1 MSYRTF
7 TRVILAVCIS
17 FVTLWVSASAIA
29 ADRTLTYDQ
38 IVGTGLANQCP
49 DMASSARS
57 RSVIPINAGESVQIT
72 DLCLQPTDFF
82 VKEESGN
89 KRKEAEFV
97 RSKLM
102 TRATSTID
110 YVKALITA
118 QPDGSLKIVEQEG
131 MDYQPIT
138 VQMPGGERVALLFSI
153 KGFVGATQPGA
164 GGLSTSID
172 FEGTT
177 DVPTYRG
184 ANFIDPKGR
193 GLAIGYDAAEAL
205 PGRRDNFEKS
215 TKDDSTSKGKLFLQI
230 SKLNTETR
238 EIAGIFECEQSS
250 GTDLGAVEAKEVK
263 IRGIFYGKVS

>member
-17 FVTLWVSASAIA
+17 FATLWVSGNAIA
-29 ADRTLTYDQ
+29 ADRSLTYDE
-38 IVGTGLANQCP
+38 IRGTGLANQCP
-49 DMASSARS
+49 DMVTSARS
-57 RSVIPINAGESVQIT
+57 RSIIPLKAGESVQIT
-72 DLCLQPTDFF
+72 DLCLQPVEFF
-82 VKEESGN
+82 VKEESPN
-89 KRKEAEFV
+89 KRKQAEFV

-102 TRATSTID
+102 TRATSSID
-110 YVKALITA
+110 YVKALVTA
-118 QPDGSLKIVEQEG
+118 EADGSLKIVEQEG

-138 VQMPGGERVALLFSI
+138 VQMPGGERVALLFSM
-153 KGFVGATQPGA
+153 KGFVGSTQPGIN
-164 GGLSTSID
+164 GISTSVD

-205 PGRRDNFEKS
+205 PGKRDNFEKS
-215 TKDDSTSKGKLFLQI
+215 TKDDSTTKGTMFLQI

-238 EIAGIFECEQSS
+238 EIAGTFECDQFS